1 MKEAEVWD
9 GRSGF
14 SQRTSDFR
22 MAFAA
27 QLGNSD
33 FPRVV
38 ERQK

>member
-1 MKEAEVWD
+1 MNEVEVRD
-9 GRSGF
+9 SRSGF
-14 SQRTSDFR
+14 SQLTSDFR